1 MLINCVNLDIL
12 ILKKS
17 LILLHY
23 KLILLIFQ
31 TITTPRKERYRLRSR
46 TVIGEALTPD
56 LDTSIP
62 YEVQEEAS
70 PFDSIEDTLLEDANK
85 ALLEQIKTSQ
95 VRSNK
100 INMWFNS

>member
-1 MLINCVNLDIL
+1 M
-12 ILKKS
+12 
-17 LILLHY
+17 
-23 KLILLIFQ
+23 
-31 TITTPRKERYRLRSR
+31 
-46 TVIGEALTPD
+46 IGEALTPD

-95 VRSNK
+95 VRRNK
-100 INMWFNS
+100 IYM